1 MISIELSRRFK
12 KNVRETGRE
21 AEVSAT
27 LKRVLDGFGKPHAHT
42 GLAIRKLGKH
52 LYECRT
58 GLAWRLVFVARKGVL
73 TFDFAGDH
81 DEVQNFLTV
90 QAANTNHS
98 NKSVTFHQCTREPRA
113 SGGKVRH

>member
-1 MISIELSRRFK
+1 MISVELSRRFK
-12 KNVRETGRE
+12 KLVREAGRE

-27 LKRVLDGFGKPHAHT
+27 LKLVVDGFGNPHAHS

-58 GLAWRLVFVARKGVL
+58 GLAWRLVFVAQKGVL

-81 DEVQNFLTV
+81 DEVQNYL
-90 QAANTNHS
+90 
-98 NKSVTFHQCTREPRA
+98 R
-113 SGGKVRH
+113 GKR

>member
-1 MISIELSRRFK
+1 MISIELSKRFK
-12 KNVRETGRE
+12 KIVREAGRG

-27 LKRVLDGFGKPHAHT
+27 LKLVLDGFGKPHAHI

-58 GLAWRLVFVARKGVL
+58 GLAWRLIFEAHKGAL

-81 DEVQNFLTV
+81 GEVQNYL
-90 QAANTNHS
+90 
-98 NKSVTFHQCTREPRA
+98 R
-113 SGGKVRH
+113 GKR